1 MIKPVLFVLSAPSGA
16 GKSTLIHRVR
26 LVLPDI
32 FYSVSCT
39 TRSPRQGEVDS
50 IDYHF
55 VNKQQ
60 FQQLIDSQGFLEW
73 KMVHGS
79 MYGTP
84 YKPIEEALENGVR
97 CILDIDVQGAL
108 EAFQKIKNSVG
119 IFIKP
124 PNLSALEERIRL
136 RGLDSEESIKIRMEN
151 SRKELMEAGKF
162 PYQIVNDDIELA
174 TIELIDIIRKE
185 SENS

>member
-1 MIKPVLFVLSAPSGA
+1 
-16 GKSTLIHRVR
+16 
-26 LVLPDI
+26 
-32 FYSVSCT
+32 
-39 TRSPRQGEVDS
+39 
-50 IDYHF
+50 
-55 VNKQQ
+55 
-60 FQQLIDSQGFLEW
+60 
-73 KMVHGS
+73 MVHGS

-84 YKPIEEALENGVR
+84 YKPIEDALKNGVR

-119 IFIKP
+119 VFIKP

-151 SRKELMEAGKF
+151 SRKELTEAGKF
-162 PYQIVNDDIELA
+162 PYQIVNDDIERA